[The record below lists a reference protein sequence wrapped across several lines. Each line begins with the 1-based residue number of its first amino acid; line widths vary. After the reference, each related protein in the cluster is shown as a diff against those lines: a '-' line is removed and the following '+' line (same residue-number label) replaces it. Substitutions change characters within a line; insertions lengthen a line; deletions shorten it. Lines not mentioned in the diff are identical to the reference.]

1 MVNPLRRRGS
11 RVAPAGPAAHS
22 GGMQILRSFA
32 RAVERLNQRLG
43 SILRWL
49 ALLMV
54 LMGAYNAVARYL
66 TRYAGVSLSSNALN
80 EAQWYLFSVI
90 FLLGAAYGLKVDAH
104 VRVDVLYGRLSERA
118 RGWIDLLGTLLFLLP
133 FAALMLWVSYPTVRN
148 SWVIREVSP
157 DPGGLPRYPI
167 KALILVSFALLLLQG
182 IAQAVRAVD
191 RIRGG
196 AGDDGT
202 EGASTEPGTEHS
214 AGGHL

>member
-1 MVNPLRRRGS
+1 ML
-11 RVAPAGPAAHS
+11 AD
-22 GGMQILRSFA
+22 
-32 RAVERLNQRLG
+32 AVDRLNTRLG
-43 SILRWL
+43 TLLRWL

-66 TRYAGVSLSSNALN
+66 TRYAGVALSSNALF
-80 EAQWYLFSVI
+80 EAQWYLFSLI

-104 VRVDVLYGRLSERA
+104 VRVDVLYSRLGERG

-133 FAALMLWVSYPTVRN
+133 FAVLMLWVSFPTVRN

-157 DPGGLPRYPI
+157 DPGGLPRWPI
-167 KALILVSFALLLLQG
+167 KAVILLSFALLLLQG
-182 IAQAVRAVD
+182 LAQVVRAVD

-196 AGDDGT
+196 GAPGG
-202 EGASTEPGTEHS
+202 EGGERDPFAEPGTEHS

>member
-1 MVNPLRRRGS
+1 MQTLRTL
-11 RVAPAGPAAHS
+11 AG
-22 GGMQILRSFA
+22 
-32 RAVERLNQRLG
+32 AVDRLNQRLG
-43 SILRWL
+43 SVLRWL
-49 ALLMV
+49 ALLML

-104 VRVDVLYGRLSERA
+104 VRVDVLYGRVSERA
-118 RGWIDLLGTLLFLLP
+118 RGWIDLLGTVLFLIP
-133 FAALMLWVSYPTVRN
+133 FTLVMLWVSYPTVRN

-182 IAQAVRAVD
+182 LSQTVKAVD
-191 RIRGG
+191 RIRGADG
-196 AGDDGT
+196 GDEVQDR
-202 EGASTEPGTEHS
+202 EGPPEPGTEHS

>member
-1 MVNPLRRRGS
+1 MQTLRRL
-11 RVAPAGPAAHS
+11 AG
-22 GGMQILRSFA
+22 
-32 RAVERLNQRLG
+32 AVDRLNQRLG
-43 SILRWL
+43 SLLRWL
-49 ALLMV
+49 ALVML

-118 RGWIDLLGTLLFLLP
+118 RGWIDLLGTILILIP
-133 FAALMLWVSYPTVRN
+133 FTLVMLWVSYPTVRN

-167 KALILVSFALLLLQG
+167 KALILLSFALLLLQG
-182 IAQAVRAVD
+182 ISQAVKAVD
-191 RIRGG
+191 RIRGTG
-196 AGDDGT
+196 GGSDGDAAGVTPD
-202 EGASTEPGTEHS
+202 PGTEHS